1 MRDRESPQ
9 AKRYARLVEKEQ
21 PRLSLKSNLSNAF
34 IIGGTICVFGE
45 IVRTYLQYFGLSE
58 ELASVWMSIVL
69 VFTGSL
75 LTGLG
80 IYDEIGRIGGA
91 GSAIPITGFAN
102 SIVAP
107 AMEYRSEGAILGLAA
122 RMFIVAGPVIV
133 YGLISATVFGLVRSV
148 FR

>member
-1 MRDRESPQ
+1 MRERESPQ
-9 AKRYARLVEKEQ
+9 SKRYVRLVEKEQ
-21 PRLSLKSNLSNAF
+21 PKVSLKSNLANAF
-34 IIGGTICVFGE
+34 LIGGGICVFGE
-45 IVRTYLQYFGLSE
+45 IIRTYLLYYGLSND
-58 ELASVWMSIVL
+58 LASVWMSIAL
-69 VFTGSL
+69 VFFGSL

-122 RMFIVAGPVIV
+122 RMFIIAGPVVV
-133 YGLISATVFGLVRSV
+133 YGLISATVFGLIRSV